1 MKNEKNNLNKDEPQI
16 NRGFELLI
24 RDRRRIS
31 SAPKTF
37 QLKFGKMIS
46 LVRREIH
53 IHFDFH
59 FDIQKK

>member
-1 MKNEKNNLNKDEPQI
+1 MENEKNNLNKDELQI

-24 RDRRRIS
+24 RDRRKKS
-31 SAPKTF
+31 FAPKTF

-46 LVRREIH
+46 LLRREIH
-53 IHFDFH
+53 IHFDFY